1 MWAVKGNNIEMTEG
15 DWGVTLPITVSVGAT
30 ITASDQFKL
39 EILDGHNGNVIIS
52 KDYSNISN
60 STINLALTSAE
71 TAKLKPMSYV
81 WRLDWYQAGSFL
93 CSIVPEASFKV
104 VDKA

>member
-15 DWGVTLPITVSVGAT
+15 DWGVALPITVSVGSS
-30 ITASDQFKL
+30 ISASDQLKL

-52 KDYSNISN
+52 KDYSNISYD
-60 STINLALTSAE
+60 TIRLTLTQAE
-71 TAKLKPMSYV
+71 TAKLKPRSYV

-93 CSIVPEASFKV
+93 CNVVPEASFKV